1 MSDKIKKSEMP
12 NKGLVKPSG
21 APDLKKM
28 QSKVGKIAPLGGLGM
43 MGNSLGLSPSLQL
56 LMMFDITGSM
66 FGYFDLIRS
75 KLKEIITVVKGKA
88 SQAEFSVFAYR
99 NHGDELGYKEVYYT
113 FPLTSDQD
121 TLFSQ
126 IETIEKG
133 GGGPDALT
141 CMEDCLQEANNINWK
156 MQCPKALVIIGDQP
170 PHGVVDP
177 MSKCPKEINYKLEIE
192 KLGNKEVK
200 IYTVFCPGAEERTV
214 NFYRETAQKNGGR
227 FLQIEEID
235 LLKEL
240 IIAICM
246 KETGKMEEYIK
257 DLEIKNQLTPIRKKA
272 ILMLKK

>member
-1 MSDKIKKSEMP
+1 MSDKIKKADPKDS
-12 NKGLVKPSG
+12 GLVKPSG
-21 APDLKKM
+21 APNLAKM
-28 QSKVGKIAPLGGLGM
+28 KTQKAKIAPLGGLGM

-75 KLKEIITVVKGKA
+75 KLKEIVSVVKEKA
-88 SQAEFSVFAYR
+88 RQAEFSVFAYR
-99 NHGDELGYKEVYYT
+99 NHGDELGYKEIYYT

-126 IETIEKG
+126 LETIEKG
-133 GGGPDALT
+133 GGGQDALT
-141 CMEDCLQEANNINWK
+141 CMEDCLQEANNLIWN
-156 MQCPKALVIIGDQP
+156 MQSPKALVIIGDQP
-170 PHGVVDP
+170 PHGVVDS
-177 MSKCPKEINYKLEIE
+177 MSKCPREINYKWEIE
-192 KLGNKEVK
+192 KLGGKEVK

-240 IIAICM
+240 IIGICM
-246 KETGKMEEYIK
+246 KEIGNFDNYVR
-257 DLEIKNQLTPIRKKA
+257 DLEKTKQLTPIRKKA
-272 ILMLKK
+272 LAMLSK